1 MEEEK
6 KIDEPAIVSD
16 TDIQAAKIQAGKD
29 RMAKA
34 RAARAEKI
42 ALLKEPLLQHPF
54 KEKRDAPAVHVKS
67 SDVVFFS
74 EVDMNDMGKVVAD
87 LPAFCF
93 PKQLETLK
101 EEIDV
106 LEMQLADGLFKAQ
119 KKRDAYEKLE
129 KMKQRRDAIEEFQPK
144 IQGFIKDKIAKS
156 FKELGENIT
165 ATMYS
170 ESDMWSMKADAHKEA
185 TRMKMPCVKI
195 PDEVVA
201 SFVKQHGRMPTKDGM
216 LSRDNA
222 CLVWKTMAHTLEE
235 ESNCER
241 LRPLR

>member
-6 KIDEPAIVSD
+6 KTEDTHIVEN
-16 TDIQAAKIQAGKD
+16 TDIEAAKIQAGKD

-34 RAARAEKI
+34 RAARAMKKADTTLISETAIPDEK
-42 ALLKEPLLQHPF
+42 K
-54 KEKRDAPAVHVKS
+54 APAVHVKS

-106 LEMQLADGLFKAQ
+106 LEMQIEDGLFKAQ

-144 IQGFIKDKIAKS
+144 IQGFVKDKIAKS
-156 FKELGENIT
+156 FKALGENIT

-185 TRMKMPCVKI
+185 TRMKTPCVKI

-201 SFVKQHGRMPTKDGM
+201 SFVKQHGRMPIKDGM

-222 CLVWKTMAHTLEE
+222 CIVWKTMAHTLGE

-241 LRPLR
+241 LRPSR